1 MILILTPNIEPESPS
16 YKQLL
21 DHLSRLDNIQLRV
34 HREQG
39 TQQSLT
45 EIYLVGNTSAI
56 GVEDMKTLPGVERV
70 VRVSEEHRV
79 LGRHEGDTLL
89 FRPLRNDQI
98 LL

>member
-56 GVEDMKTLPGVERV
+56 GVEDTKTLPGVERV